1 MDISALRDRPTQG
14 ALTVTEL
21 NNFIKNLIDS
31 DRTLAA
37 ISVTGEISNF
47 TDHRSGHLYFSLKDA
62 DAQIRAVMFRSARA
76 RLKFAPQEGMKVTVH
91 GSVSLYPQGGT
102 VQLYVNNMAPDGLGA
117 LYKAYEQ
124 LKEKLAAEG
133 LFDDEHKKPIPK
145 FPARV
150 GVITSPTGA
159 AVRDIINVT
168 GRRYPLAQIYLYPSL
183 VQGEGAEADL
193 VRAIDYF
200 EASGLVDVIIIG
212 RGGGSIEDL
221 WSFNSEKLARRI
233 FSAKTPIISAVGH
246 ETDFTICDFVKDLRA
261 PTPSAAAELAVPDL
275 RDIMV
280 GLDNVSDRIVSA
292 LRTVAERKRERLE
305 RIADKPMFKDAE
317 LFFEPYR
324 DSIAKLNDRAAL
336 AITDSLREKSSD
348 VRVISGKLD
357 ALSPLAVLSR
367 GYSIVEK
374 DDDVVFAASDV
385 AVGDNVSIRFKDGT
399 ADASIN
405 SIKLS
410 RKEKNDE
417 KECYI

>member
-47 TDHRSGHLYFSLKDA
+47 TDHRSGHLYFSLKDS
-62 DAQIRAVMFRSARA
+62 DAQIRAVMFRSARS
-76 RLKFAPQEGMKVTVH
+76 RLKFDPKEGMKVTVH

-124 LKEKLAAEG
+124 LKEKLADEG
-133 LFDDEHKKPIPK
+133 LFDNERKKPIPR
-145 FPARV
+145 FPTRI

-183 VQGEGAEADL
+183 VQGDGAEVNL
-193 VRAIDYF
+193 VKAIDYF
-200 EASGLVDVIIIG
+200 ESARLVDVIIIG

-221 WSFNSEKLARRI
+221 WAFNSEKLARRI
-233 FSAKTPIISAVGH
+233 AEAQTPVISAVGH
-246 ETDFTICDFVKDLRA
+246 ETDFTICDFVSDLRA

-275 RDIMV
+275 RDIMI
-280 GLDNVSDRIVSA
+280 GLDDASDRIVSA
-292 LRTVAERKRERLE
+292 LRTTAERKRDRLE
-305 RIADKPMFKDAE
+305 RISDKTIFKDPSM
-317 LFFEPYR
+317 FFATYR
-324 DSIAKLNDRAAL
+324 DGVTSLGDRARTAVS
-336 AITDSLREKSSD
+336 DSIKDKSSNL
-348 VRVISGKLD
+348 RVVSGKLD

-374 DDDVVFAASDV
+374 DGGFVFGATDIK
-385 AVGDNVSIRFKDGT
+385 VGDNVSIRFKDGT
-399 ADASIN
+399 ADANIN
-405 SIKLS
+405 SIKIS
-410 RKEKNDE
+410 RKEK
-417 KECYI
+417 K